1 MYTSAKPDA
10 LMDVEKKLFLEKRR
24 MSYAAFTL
32 FLSILYR
39 YKIEFNTYFAANL
52 KTECKR
58 NIW

>member
-39 YKIEFNTYFAANL
+39 YKIEFN
-52 KTECKR
+52 K
-58 NIW
+58 